1 MNTHKIYTGFLRILL
16 LTVYG
21 IFFAVQLTTYFD
33 HSTGSTY
40 RLNNPLFHTSKAV
53 KYISDGFSNSDAA
66 GKKLTIRLN
75 KKFYPQ
81 SAVLY
86 TMFVSRIPAFVFT
99 KQSTYNSNNPFVESD
114 FLSDHSLRGPP
125 VTV

>member
-1 MNTHKIYTGFLRILL
+1 MSTYKIHTCILRILL
-16 LTVYG
+16 LTMYG

-40 RLNNPLFHTSKAV
+40 RLNSEVLHTSKQL
-53 KYISDGFSNSDAA
+53 KHTPDGFSNNDAS

-86 TMFVSRIPAFVFT
+86 TMFVSKIPVAPFT
-99 KQSTYNSNNPFVESD
+99 KKVGNTCIHPFVESA
-114 FLSDHSLRGPP
+114 FLSDHTLRGPP
-125 VTV
+125 VSA